1 MAGTARKSVEAVFTI
16 ARLENDPFRRLTLEQ
31 VLRQEAAGSP
41 WIRSSRDLV
50 KKMERDGIT
59 AFVDKSGRRWS
70 LRAYGNM
77 AVRTTA
83 RQAEVAALLTADDH
97 DLWQIFKEWQHVS
110 GMRASGRPGLF
121 QKRNKSGLSA
131 AIDGLREGGSSGRGQ
146 PGKHLAEYPPKLP
159 PYADEVHYGRKD
171 RKTDPEGP
179 GFLGSGEESGHKRPS
194 E

>member
-83 RQAEVAALLTADDH
+83 
-97 DLWQIFKEWQHVS
+97 
-110 GMRASGRPGLF
+110 
-121 QKRNKSGLSA
+121 
-131 AIDGLREGGSSGRGQ
+131 
-146 PGKHLAEYPPKLP
+146 
-159 PYADEVHYGRKD
+159 D
-171 RKTDPEGP
+171 RRRWPR
-179 GFLGSGEESGHKRPS
+179 F
-194 E
+194 